1 MKQLTIFGDVEQP
14 VKKRRN
20 GGSQNPIVF
29 RDYESF
35 IAKFSDH
42 PRTTDECWTPQD
54 VYEAVVDYVGT
65 LVDMTDR
72 LVLRPF
78 YPGGDYINAEY
89 PMGGGVVIDN
99 PPFSIFSKIVRFYCE
114 NDIPF
119 FLFGPGLTIMQCAE
133 LCTSVHVST
142 DITYSNGAKVRSNFV
157 TNLTPD
163 IVAMTAPSLDRA
175 IAACPSQNV
184 RVNLP
189 SYVTPDN
196 VLSTSNLNSICHGGI
211 DFKVRRSECVVIRN
225 LDRHPKQL
233 FGKHLLLSDSAAGL
247 AAAKLAAAKLAAA
260 KNEHVIELSARER
273 RIIDR
278 LNAAVDNERDNN
290 GN

>member
-89 PMGGGVVIDN
+89 PMGGGSHRQ
-99 PPFSIFSKIVRFYCE
+99 PALL
-114 NDIPF
+114 DI
-119 FLFGPGLTIMQCAE
+119 QQ
-133 LCTSVHVST
+133 
-142 DITYSNGAKVRSNFV
+142 
-157 TNLTPD
+157 
-163 IVAMTAPSLDRA
+163 DRA
-175 IAACPSQNV
+175 LLLRERHPLLFVWAWPHDYAM
-184 RVNLP
+184 
-189 SYVTPDN
+189 
-196 VLSTSNLNSICHGGI
+196 
-211 DFKVRRSECVVIRN
+211 RRALHVGAR
-225 LDRHPKQL
+225 LDRHHLQQWRKSAEQL
-233 FGKHLLLSDSAAGL
+233 RHQPHA
-247 AAAKLAAAKLAAA
+247 
-260 KNEHVIELSARER
+260 
-273 RIIDR
+273 
-278 LNAAVDNERDNN
+278 
-290 GN
+290 